1 MGIEPT
7 LPAWKAG
14 TLPLSYTRTHLR
26 WWREQDSNLR
36 TRTRTDLQ
44 SAAFD
49 RSAIPP
55 AKSALSQQNVKSI
68 LLLVLSKIS
77 FSKFDIT

>member
-7 LPAWKAG
+7 QPAWKAG
-14 TLPLSYTRTHLR
+14 TLPLSYTRTNTKQPIGK

-36 TRTRTDLQ
+36 TRTWADLQ

-55 AKSALSQQNVKSI
+55 GYTHSI
-68 LLLVLSKIS
+68 LSYL
-77 FSKFDIT
+77 

>member
-7 LPAWKAG
+7 QPAWKAG
-14 TLPLSYTRTHLR
+14 TLPLSYTRILIE
-26 WWREQDSNLR
+26 WWREQDLNLR
-36 TRTRTDLQ
+36 THTWADLQ

-55 AKSALSQQNVKSI
+55 KDTL
-68 LLLVLSKIS
+68 
-77 FSKFDIT
+77 

>member
-14 TLPLSYTRTHLR
+14 TLPLSYTRII

-36 TRTRTDLQ
+36 RHTSTDLQ
-44 SAAFD
+44 SVAFD

-55 AKSALSQQNVKSI
+55 NKSYIGGIKDSETNVNGKS
-68 LLLVLSKIS
+68 
-77 FSKFDIT
+77 